1 MIYED
6 EWISSPERRLK
17 GQSAAVATESSYP
30 SSTDLQAP
38 PEEAYTATPAVEVK
52 EEQESPVT
60 SLTGRDESNPLRVFL
75 VEDHQVVREGTR
87 RLLEV
92 DGDIKVIGESNS
104 GEDAVGMPELSR
116 AEVVLCDMMLPGIDG
131 IEVTRRML
139 ERYPH
144 LRVIILSSFGEGYVI
159 PALEAGA
166 AGYLLKRA
174 EQDELIRAV
183 KEAAAGG
190 SPLSSSLN
198 AMLIQ
203 RFKDIHSGDGDNSMT
218 DRQRDVLKLVAV
230 GETTRS
236 ISDALFMSPAT
247 VKRELR
253 NVFDKLGVNNRAHAV
268 AEAQQRGLI

>member
-1 MIYED
+1 M
-6 EWISSPERRLK
+6 
-17 GQSAAVATESSYP
+17 ATETRFT
-30 SSTDLQAP
+30 STTHLDALPGRPTAASATNV
-38 PEEAYTATPAVEVK
+38 EEAQPA
-52 EEQESPVT
+52 PVT
-60 SLTGRDESNPLRVFL
+60 GLAGRDESNPLRVFL

-92 DGDIKVIGESNS
+92 DGDIKVIGESTS

-116 AEVVLCDMMLPGIDG
+116 AEVVLCDMILPGIDG
-131 IEVTRRML
+131 IEATRRML

-203 RFKDIHSGDGDNSMT
+203 RFKDLHNGDGKGAIT
-218 DRQRDVLKLVAV
+218 ERQREVLKLVAV

-268 AEAQQRGLI
+268 AEAQQKGLI

>member
-1 MIYED
+1 MATDTRLNNATDVGSEKSEPSNNESLND
-6 EWISSPERRLK
+6 TSSQAVVGIRGERD
-17 GQSAAVATESSYP
+17 AT
-30 SSTDLQAP
+30 
-38 PEEAYTATPAVEVK
+38 
-52 EEQESPVT
+52 
-60 SLTGRDESNPLRVFL
+60 NPLRVFL
-75 VEDHQVVREGTR
+75 VEDHQIVREGTR

-92 DGDIKVIGESNS
+92 DTGIKVIGESGS
-104 GEDAVGMPELSR
+104 GEDAVDSPELAH
-116 AEVVLCDMMLPGIDG
+116 AEIVLCDMMLPGVDG
-131 IEVTRRML
+131 IESTRRML
-139 ERYPH
+139 DRYPN
-144 LRVIILSSFGEGYVI
+144 LKIIILSSFGEGYVI

-166 AGYLLKRA
+166 SGYLLKRA

-183 KEAAAGG
+183 REAAAGG

-203 RFKDIHSGDGDNSMT
+203 RFKDLHGKDGEQAALTS
-218 DRQRDVLKLVAV
+218 RQTEVLRLVAT

-268 AEAQQRGLI
+268 AEAQQRGVL

>member
-1 MIYED
+1 
-6 EWISSPERRLK
+6 
-17 GQSAAVATESSYP
+17 VATETRPQSWI
-30 SSTDLQAP
+30 TEQ
-38 PEEAYTATPAVEVK
+38 TARDSELKAAV
-52 EEQESPVT
+52 T
-60 SLTGRDESNPLRVFL
+60 AISLNGRDENNPLRVYL

-87 RLLEV
+87 RLLEIA
-92 DGDIKVIGESNS
+92 GDIKVIGESSS
-104 GEDAVGMPELSR
+104 GEDAVDSPELAH

-131 IEVTRRML
+131 IESTRRML
-139 ERYPH
+139 ERLPS
-144 LRVIILSSFGEGYVI
+144 LRIIILSSFGEGYVI

-174 EQDELIRAV
+174 EGDELVRAV

-203 RFKDIHSGDGDNSMT
+203 RFKDMHGEGANSALT
-218 DRQRDVLKLVAV
+218 DRQKSVLQQVAS
-230 GETTRS
+230 GETTRA

-268 AEAQQRGLI
+268 AEAQQRGLL

>member
-1 MIYED
+1 M
-6 EWISSPERRLK
+6 
-17 GQSAAVATESSYP
+17 ATESRLTGTTALNALP
-30 SSTDLQAP
+30 GGPNAAP
-38 PEEAYTATPAVEVK
+38 ATTVAEV
-52 EEQESPVT
+52 QSAPVT
-60 SLTGRDESNPLRVFL
+60 GQIDRDDSNPLRVFL

-166 AGYLLKRA
+166 VGYLLKRA

-203 RFKDIHSGDGDNSMT
+203 RFKDLHNGDGESAIT
-218 DRQRDVLKLVAV
+218 ERQRDVLKLVAV

-268 AEAQQRGLI
+268 AEAQIKGLI

>member
-1 MIYED
+1 M
-6 EWISSPERRLK
+6 
-17 GQSAAVATESSYP
+17 ATESRLTGTTALNALP
-30 SSTDLQAP
+30 GGPNAAP
-38 PEEAYTATPAVEVK
+38 ATTVAEV
-52 EEQESPVT
+52 QSVPVT
-60 SLTGRDESNPLRVFL
+60 GQIDRDDSNPLRVFL

-92 DGDIKVIGESNS
+92 DGDIKVIGESSS
-104 GEDAVGMPELSR
+104 GEDAVSMPELSR

-166 AGYLLKRA
+166 VGYLLKRA

-203 RFKDIHSGDGDNSMT
+203 RFKDLHSGDSGGAMT
-218 DRQRDVLKLVAV
+218 ERQRDVLKLVAV

-268 AEAQQRGLI
+268 AEAQIKGLI

>member
-1 MIYED
+1 M
-6 EWISSPERRLK
+6 
-17 GQSAAVATESSYP
+17 ATETRFTSPVHPGTLPGTPGAASGRNVKEARP
-30 SSTDLQAP
+30 APVTDLA
-38 PEEAYTATPAVEVK
+38 
-52 EEQESPVT
+52 
-60 SLTGRDESNPLRVFL
+60 GRDESNPLRVFL

-92 DGDIKVIGESNS
+92 DGDIKIIGESAS
-104 GEDAVGMPELSR
+104 GEDAIGMPELSR

-131 IEVTRRML
+131 IEATRRML

-203 RFKDIHSGDGDNSMT
+203 RFKDLHNGNGDAAIT
-218 DRQRDVLKLVAV
+218 ERQRDVLKLVAL

-236 ISDALFMSPAT
+236 ISDALFISPST

-268 AEAQQRGLI
+268 AEAQQKGLI

>member
-1 MIYED
+1 M
-6 EWISSPERRLK
+6 
-17 GQSAAVATESSYP
+17 ATETRFTSATPLNALPGGPDTASAR
-30 SSTDLQAP
+30 SV
-38 PEEAYTATPAVEVK
+38 EEAQPEPATGLAC
-52 EEQESPVT
+52 
-60 SLTGRDESNPLRVFL
+60 RDESNPLRVFL

-92 DGDIKVIGESNS
+92 DGDIKVIGESIS

-131 IEVTRRML
+131 IEATRRML

-203 RFKDIHSGDGDNSMT
+203 RFKDLHNGDGDGAIT
-218 DRQRDVLKLVAV
+218 ERQRDVLKLVAV

-268 AEAQQRGLI
+268 AEAQQKGLI